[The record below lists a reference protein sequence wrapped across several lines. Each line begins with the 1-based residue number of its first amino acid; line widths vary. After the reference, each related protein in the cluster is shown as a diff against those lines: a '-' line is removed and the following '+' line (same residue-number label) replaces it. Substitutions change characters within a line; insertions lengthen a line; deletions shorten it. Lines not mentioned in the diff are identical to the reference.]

1 MISSSGAAV
10 GFPGAK
16 ADSTGV
22 TGRGSAVGDGGV
34 GEEAAAEG
42 PQAFRVRTRNEIRQ
56 TGMRSLC
63 SIKPLIEWVMHSWLT
78 ITRAAWNV
86 TLPLNYIQKVIF
98 FLFLFS
104 WNLKIIYNI

>member
-1 MISSSGAAV
+1 MISSRGAAV
-10 GFPGAK
+10 GVPGAK

-22 TGRGSAVGDGGV
+22 TGRDATVGDGGTGV
-34 GEEAAAEG
+34 GVAAEG

-56 TGMRSLC
+56 TGRRSLRI
-63 SIKPLIEWVMHSWLT
+63 IKPLIEWVMHSWLT

-86 TLPLNYIQKVIF
+86 ILPVNYIQKVIF

-104 WNLKIIYNI
+104 WNLR